1 MVRGNTYLNTF
12 QKSKEEMLLDRQKE
26 LRNSTVYELSKIAE
40 FEKKHSVIMSA
51 EKIRELKGEL
61 I

>member
-1 MVRGNTYLNTF
+1 
-12 QKSKEEMLLDRQKE
+12 MLLDRQKE